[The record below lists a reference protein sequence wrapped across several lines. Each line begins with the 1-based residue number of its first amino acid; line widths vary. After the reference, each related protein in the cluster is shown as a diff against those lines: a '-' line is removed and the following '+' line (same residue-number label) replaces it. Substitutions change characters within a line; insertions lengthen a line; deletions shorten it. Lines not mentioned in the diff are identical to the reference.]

1 MLWASAP
8 LQVRAVPRLYSIE
21 LNVGDVDTFA
31 FGLSARQREELFENA
46 KERSKAKLQDL
57 MITGRLRRD
66 RTSEMVRSLKTLCE
80 DFTKAI
86 GHDPSTLVREDGL
99 KTARASLMI
108 ETFDT
113 GFRKVVCHFNFDG
126 DTDGD
131 LLLPKYSGLT
141 GLAWLHPNQLVWA
154 DLMAVRSDYN
164 DPKKR
169 VNRYGMPPGAQ
180 AMVRAQAKAMVAF
193 GITKEHSDQT
203 IATVAL
209 DTDMEIKED
218 STRERAQD
226 AFLHG
231 VNLLAPWVERLYT
244 E

>member
-1 MLWASAP
+1 
-8 LQVRAVPRLYSIE
+8 
-21 LNVGDVDTFA
+21 
-31 FGLSARQREELFENA
+31 
-46 KERSKAKLQDL
+46 
-57 MITGRLRRD
+57 
-66 RTSEMVRSLKTLCE
+66 
-80 DFTKAI
+80 
-86 GHDPSTLVREDGL
+86 
-99 KTARASLMI
+99 MI

>member
-1 MLWASAP
+1 
-8 LQVRAVPRLYSIE
+8 
-21 LNVGDVDTFA
+21 
-31 FGLSARQREELFENA
+31 
-46 KERSKAKLQDL
+46 
-57 MITGRLRRD
+57 
-66 RTSEMVRSLKTLCE
+66 MVRSLKTLCE